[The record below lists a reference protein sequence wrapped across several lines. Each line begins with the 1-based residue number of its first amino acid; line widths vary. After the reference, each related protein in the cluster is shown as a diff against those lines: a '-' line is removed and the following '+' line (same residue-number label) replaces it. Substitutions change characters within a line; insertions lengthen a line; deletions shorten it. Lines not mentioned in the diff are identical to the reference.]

1 LPTGKIEDGV
11 NWKGI
16 EFYKGLVDEL
26 IRAGIEPHL
35 CLYHWDLP
43 QNLYDQYKGWLSA
56 NVVRDF
62 RNYAELIFDQF
73 HGKVRNF
80 YTFNEPLTFTVQ
92 GYGSGVHAPG
102 TSSWKK
108 TGNSWK
114 DPYTAAHHV
123 LLAHAHA
130 AQVYKDKYLTK
141 YPDSMLSI
149 VLNSD
154 FFFPLSKSE
163 EDLAAVD
170 RAVIWSFA
178 WFADPLIF
186 GQYPKEMLAAAKENM
201 TSFTEEESKLLK
213 GSLFNAEG
221 KITLGVNHY
230 SSNFVQSAQGE
241 SPSTFS
247 WGGEINQNTLV
258 TRFKGSKII
267 GVKADSIWLN
277 VVPKGFRGL
286 LNWLNNRYQS
296 MGVSYV
302 ITENGVDCPSES
314 FLNDE
319 SDVLNDYFRVNYH
332 EQYLKNLLF
341 AISEDNI
348 DVRGYFVWSLLDN
361 YEWSDGYGKRFG
373 IVYVNYDDGNFTRT
387 PKKSYYWYKYL
398 VHHNSFPSDSEVV
411 HQSLIK

>member
-1 LPTGKIEDGV
+1 
-11 NWKGI
+11 
-16 EFYKGLVDEL
+16 
-26 IRAGIEPHL
+26 
-35 CLYHWDLP
+35 
-43 QNLYDQYKGWLSA
+43 
-56 NVVRDF
+56 
-62 RNYAELIFDQF
+62 
-73 HGKVRNF
+73 
-80 YTFNEPLTFTVQ
+80 
-92 GYGSGVHAPG
+92 
-102 TSSWKK
+102 
-108 TGNSWK
+108 
-114 DPYTAAHHV
+114 
-123 LLAHAHA
+123 
-130 AQVYKDKYLTK
+130 
-141 YPDSMLSI
+141 
-149 VLNSD
+149 
-154 FFFPLSKSE
+154 
-163 EDLAAVD
+163 
-170 RAVIWSFA
+170 
-178 WFADPLIF
+178 
-186 GQYPKEMLAAAKENM
+186 MLAAAKENM